1 MEFKVVIDISER
13 LENALNGLVRSIQSI
28 QLAPAP
34 ISEPVKFEC
43 VVDECPETTPEQKDT
58 LRKKYEQI
66 ESTTAE
72 DVKPDPVAEVEQ
84 PKKTAKKK
92 PSKKAETAPATTIE
106 TSESATQLEPENVA
120 TDPKAEEP
128 EPVQTEPASVNI
140 EDPMQGMS
148 LVDALQKL
156 TDEIDARGLE
166 LSAVNARVRKK
177 ANELGLSF
185 GSALQLIKAIGYIE
199 ARKIALG
206 E

>member
-34 ISEPVKFEC
+34 ISDPIKFEC
-43 VVDECPETTPEQKDT
+43 VVDECPEAIPEQKDT
-58 LRKKYEQI
+58 LRKKYD
-66 ESTTAE
+66 ESVTVE

-106 TSESATQLEPENVA
+106 TSESATQPEPESVA
-120 TDPKAEEP
+120 VGPRAAEP
-128 EPVQTEPASVNI
+128 EPVQTEPASVNT

-148 LVDALQKL
+148 LLDALQKL
-156 TDEIDARGLE
+156 TDEIDERGLE

-185 GSALQLIKAIGYIE
+185 GSALQLIKAIGYTE